1 MGKKLS
7 ILLLVVLY
15 LGVSTGATLHFQYCM
30 GRLVKV
36 SIAQH
41 HEMIC
46 HKCGM
51 PKKSAGNKK
60 CCSDQHQQLKTD
72 QSSQLVK
79 ATLNFSAP
87 VVLVGHTGYLNS
99 LVYKYTAP
107 GPQPVSQAPPY
118 APAVP
123 AFIRNCTFRI

>member
-1 MGKKLS
+1 MIKKLS
-7 ILLLVVLY
+7 ILLLLVLY

-41 HEMIC
+41 HDLKC

-51 PKKSAGNKK
+51 AKKAASKKK

-87 VVLVGHTGYLNS
+87 VVVVSHTGYLNNQ
-99 LVYKYTAP
+99 VYKYTAP
-107 GPQPVSQAPPY
+107 APHPVSQAPPY
-118 APAVP
+118 TTAVP